1 MPPGKPSRI
10 PFIVLGLAGL
20 AVVAIL
26 AHFLWWQARPSED
39 ARYLLARHAQRA
51 TVPEADNAY
60 VYLQG
65 IRAPDGVEPVG
76 LGRKR
81 IAWLLSQQAAG
92 EFDAPDPQPRP
103 EDDRAKRSP
112 SMQAFYDA
120 CGRRSAATLCTA
132 MFGRRVADLA
142 PTRDEQRLLA
152 RYQALVAFPT
162 FFEVVPYD
170 ERAPFIPFDEALNG
184 QRLNFIMLARAA
196 ERGDV
201 APVRDGLARDTAFWR
216 TVQRNAD
223 TLIPKMIAIA
233 ALRNTF
239 FFGNRILRRLPADRL
254 GAAIPAEWLRPFDAE
269 ELSMT
274 RSLAGEFEYA
284 TRYIQRVSA
293 ESRVSRPIS
302 EDGEDPEHPE
312 FVERVA
318 PMVLRGIGIWQRQ
331 LNGIARTYR
340 AVGEEFQVP
349 LHEYEAAAK
358 RVEARGVRL
367 GHMDARKY
375 VLRVAT
381 VEGQRR
387 AALLIS
393 QIRARGIPREKVG
406 AAVSESGLLDPFT
419 RRAFTWNAEEGTLTF
434 EGPAENGPWRRQ
446 AYLY

>member
-1 MPPGKPSRI
+1 MPLGKLPRFFLI
-10 PFIVLGLAGL
+10 ILGLAGL
-20 AVVAIL
+20 AIGAIL
-26 AHFLWWQARPSED
+26 VHFLWWQARPSED

-51 TVPEADNAY
+51 AVPEADNAY

-65 IRAPDGVEPVG
+65 IRAPDGVEPVE

-81 IAWLLSQQAAG
+81 IAWLRSQQAVA
-92 EFDAPDPQPRP
+92 EFDAPDPSPETPDGRGNRQPHLQ
-103 EDDRAKRSP
+103 SL
-112 SMQAFYDA
+112 YDA
-120 CGRRSAATLCTA
+120 CSRRGAATMCTA
-132 MFGRRVADLA
+132 TFDRRVADLV
-142 PTRDEQRLLA
+142 PTPNEERLLT
-152 RYQALVAFPT
+152 RYRALVTFPK
-162 FFEVVPYD
+162 FFEAVPYD
-170 ERAPFIPFDEALNG
+170 ERAPLIPFDEALNG
-184 QRLNFIMLARAA
+184 QRLGFIMLARAA
-196 ERGDV
+196 DRGEV
-201 APVRDGLARDTAFWR
+201 AAVRAALDRDSEFWR
-216 TVQRNAD
+216 EVQRNAD

-233 ALRNTF
+233 ALRNNF
-239 FFGNRILRRLPADRL
+239 FFGNRILRRLPAGRIAE
-254 GAAIPAEWLRPFDAE
+254 GIPPSWLRPFDAD

-284 TRYIQRVSA
+284 TRYMKRVSA
-293 ESRVSRPIS
+293 EAGMSRPLS
-302 EDGEDPEHPE
+302 DDGEDPEEPQ

-318 PMVLRGIGIWQRQ
+318 PMILRGIGVWQRQ

-340 AVGEEFQVP
+340 AIGEEFHVP

-393 QIRARGIPREKVG
+393 QLRARGMPREQVG
-406 AAVSESGLLDPFT
+406 AAVLESALRDPFT
-419 RRAFTWNAEEGTLTF
+419 RRAFTWNVEEGTLTF
-434 EGPAENGPWRRQ
+434 EGPAENNTWRRQ